1 MTPAGWIKGLVAG
14 RPDLYRAVYDWN
26 LYPHRWIPADRLG
39 AVLPAPVIAALEAS
53 PEGRARLGAHFR
65 RVHGLE
71 ETLWDLAVPR
81 RRLALLGSA
90 ALERLARFAG
100 AVRVAPR
107 LARVIA
113 KDERR
118 SLTAQIGE
126 DAYSFAL
133 RRGPLLPGPGAL
145 PVDAP
150 VEGSLPEALGRCG
163 WQTVWDCVALEPEAL
178 RRRFLLKVPASARHL
193 APPAGEEARD
203 LSWELVAALAGD
215 LLSREEKLCFA

>member
-39 AVLPAPVIAALEAS
+39 AGIPAAVVAALEAS

-71 ETLWDLAVPR
+71 ETLWDLAAPR
-81 RRLALLGSA
+81 RRLALLGTA

-100 AVRVAPR
+100 AVRLGPR

-113 KDERR
+113 KEERR
-118 SLTAQIGE
+118 ALTAQIGE

-145 PVDAP
+145 PLETPLDGPLSEV
-150 VEGSLPEALGRCG
+150 LRRCG
-163 WQTVWDCVALEPEAL
+163 WQSVWECVALEPEPL
-178 RRRFLLKVPASARHL
+178 RRRFLLKAPAAAQGLPVPA
-193 APPAGEEARD
+193 GDEARD
-203 LSWELVAALAGD
+203 RSWDLVAALAGE